1 VHASADGVVVVIHDP
16 TLDRTT
22 DATGAVKAFPLDA
35 LRAVDAGARFR
46 APDGTFPYRD
56 RGIGIPTL
64 AEVLDAFP
72 GVPLNIEIKQDEPP
86 IEANVLETLD
96 RVGAR
101 ARVLLAAEEA
111 AIMARIRAAA
121 PDVVTSFS
129 SAEVAAF
136 VLGPPEGTSLP
147 RAFALQIPP
156 VYGDRRL
163 ITAESVAAAHAL
175 GMEVHAWTIND
186 EDEMDALLELGVDGL
201 MTDWPA
207 RAFAVLRRRG
217 LR

>member
-1 VHASADGVVVVIHDP
+1 VHASADGVVVVVHDP

-22 DATGAVKAFPLDA
+22 DATGAVKAFPLAA
-35 LRAVDAGARFR
+35 LRDVDAGARFR
-46 APDGTFPYRD
+46 APDGTFPYRG
-56 RGIGIPTL
+56 RGVRIPTL

-72 GVPLNIEIKQDEPP
+72 GVPLNIEIKQDDPP
-86 IEANVLETLD
+86 IEANVLATLD
-96 RVGAR
+96 RFDGR
-101 ARVLLAAEEA
+101 ERVLLAAEEA

-121 PDVVTSFS
+121 PDVLTSFS

-136 VLGPPEGTSLP
+136 VLGPPEGTLP

-207 RAFAVLRRRG
+207 RASAVLRRRG